1 MPFRTNGV
9 DLVSKG
15 KFCLFVSAFLYG
27 VMPVLADLAY
37 DGGINGITLTFLRG
51 FISLP
56 VLIVI
61 ILISRRQLRLSILQ
75 LKRVALLGTIGGTLP
90 VLTLYL
96 SYNYISTGLATTLH
110 FVYPLIIVLASAV
123 IYKERISRVTLSA
136 VVFVTVG
143 IFMFTD
149 INTVSNTA
157 GIVLAVLSGVFYSF
171 YVLYLDHSGLDRLD
185 YIVLTFYVMCI
196 ISASTLVF
204 GAFTNSLSFDIS
216 PASWLLSAVISL
228 MTTLGA
234 MPLFQI
240 GVRAERAS
248 TAGILSTI
256 EPVTSVILGA
266 AFLGEPLG
274 TGQLMGGAMI
284 LLGVLLTQ
292 KHHKKKR
299 PAH

>member
-1 MPFRTNGV
+1 M
-9 DLVSKG
+9 SKG

-27 VMPVLADLAY
+27 VMPVFAELAY
-37 DGGINGITLTFLRG
+37 DSGVNGITLTFLRG
-51 FISLP
+51 VISLP
-56 VLIVI
+56 VLYI
-61 ILISRRQLRLSILQ
+61 IIMIGKRPMRLSAVQLR
-75 LKRVALLGTIGGTLP
+75 RVILLGTIGGTLP

-123 IYKERISRVTLSA
+123 IYRERISRVTLSA

-149 INTVSNTA
+149 INTVSSTT

-196 ISASTLVF
+196 ISGSMLIF
-204 GAFTNSLSFDIS
+204 GAVTGGFSFEIS
-216 PASWLLSAVISL
+216 PSGWWLSALISL

-240 GVRAERAS
+240 GVRSERAS

-274 TGQLMGGAMI
+274 AGQLMGGAMI

-292 KHHKKKR
+292 KKHAEHR
-299 PAH
+299 AAH

>member
-1 MPFRTNGV
+1 M
-9 DLVSKG
+9 SKG
-15 KFCLFVSAFLYG
+15 KICLFVSAFLYG
-27 VMPVLADLAY
+27 VMPVLAELAY
-37 DGGINGITLTFLRG
+37 DGGLNGMTLTFLRG

-56 VLIVI
+56 ILLII
-61 ILISRRQLRLSILQ
+61 ILLGKRPLRLGVAQ
-75 LKRVALLGTIGGTLP
+75 LKRVILLGSIGGTLP

-123 IYKERISRVTLSA
+123 IYRERISRITLSA

-149 INTVSNTA
+149 INTVSSTT

-185 YIVLTFYVMCI
+185 FMVLTFYVMCI

-204 GAFTNSLSFDIS
+204 GAVTDSLSFDIS
-216 PASWLLSAVISL
+216 ASSWWLSAVISL

-274 TGQLMGGAMI
+274 AGQLMGGAMI

-299 PAH
+299 VAH